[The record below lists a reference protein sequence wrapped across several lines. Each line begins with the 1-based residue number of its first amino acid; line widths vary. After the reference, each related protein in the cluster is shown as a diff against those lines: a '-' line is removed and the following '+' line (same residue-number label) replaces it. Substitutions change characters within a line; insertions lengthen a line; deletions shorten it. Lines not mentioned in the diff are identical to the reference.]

1 MAGQPP
7 AGWLEGLNE
16 KLGYVSAQKL
26 LVAAKREAREKN
38 YQTPT
43 LEDALKVTR
52 SSSTHQR
59 FDRVKTEGKVAALKP
74 GFMQMDLLSMVPLQ
88 DVKANLKYSNI
99 LLVIDV
105 FTRKIYA
112 EKLRGKDPEL
122 VVSALKSL
130 IQNDGM

>member
-16 KLGYVSAQKL
+16 KPGYVSAQKL

-43 LEDALKVTR
+43 LEDALKITR
-52 SSSTHQR
+52 PSSTAQR
-59 FDRVKTEGKVAALKP
+59 FDRVKNEGKVAALKP
-74 GFMQMDLLSMVPLQ
+74 GFMQMDLLSMIPLQ

-112 EKLRGKDPEL
+112 EKSNRGRPQ
-122 VVSALKSL
+122 S
-130 IQNDGM
+130 